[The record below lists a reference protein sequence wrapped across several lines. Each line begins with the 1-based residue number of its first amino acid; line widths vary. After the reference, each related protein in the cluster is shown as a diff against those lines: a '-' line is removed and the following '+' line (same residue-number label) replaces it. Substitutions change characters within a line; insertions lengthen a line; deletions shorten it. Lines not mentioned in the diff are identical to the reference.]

1 MKCFN
6 TGKCSF
12 TQPSWSVYMY
22 EHENIKPCLLYD
34 YIKGKQD
41 LKDFLRFEIFSIHR
55 FFNRENWASI
65 FLVWLD
71 LGRHNLLKGIQNNL
85 KIHGSPFI
93 NLQPNL

>member
-1 MKCFN
+1 MKCLN
-6 TGKCSF
+6 TGKRSF

-22 EHENIKPCLLYD
+22 EHENEPCLLYD
-34 YIKGKQD
+34 YIEGKQD

-65 FLVWLD
+65 FFLWLD
-71 LGRHNLLKGIQNNL
+71 LGRHNFLKGIQNNL
-85 KIHGSPFI
+85 KIHGSRFK

>member
-1 MKCFN
+1 MC
-6 TGKCSF
+6 
-12 TQPSWSVYMY
+12 
-22 EHENIKPCLLYD
+22 EHENKPCLLYD

-65 FLVWLD
+65 FWVWLD
-71 LGRHNLLKGIQNNL
+71 LGRHNFLKGIQNNL
-85 KIHGSPFI
+85 KIHGSPFV